1 MRYRHMSY
9 SYHKSSGWAT
19 RPNYGKAL
27 YQTKAGKWITVVVYW
42 RGICK
47 DGKERAKVGF
57 EGKGPS
63 DDFWVDGC
71 RLKMIDEG
79 RVSRDWKDDND
90 IFD

>member
-19 RPNYGKAL
+19 RPNYGRGL
-27 YQTKAGKWITVVVYW
+27 YLTKAGKWISVIVYW
-42 RGICK
+42 KGVCK

-57 EGKGPS
+57 PGKGPS
-63 DDFWVDGC
+63 DDFWVDAE
-71 RLKMIDEG
+71 RLKMYDEE
-79 RVSRDWKDDND
+79 RAARDWKDDND